1 MAGIIIN
8 IPTPQLI
15 NPTSEFIPVNN
26 ASLFVDS
33 NIKNIVNDKIETIDT
48 FGSPMGLKLDF
59 INNEY
64 IIGDPIS
71 TNFIVDTTN
80 QTIAI
85 NGIILPSLTVTLD
98 KILPIKVGGNQ
109 YYIQLFVE
117 L

>member
-26 ASLFVDS
+26 AGLFVDS
-33 NIKNIVNDKIETIDT
+33 NIKNIVNDKIETKNVFDEIV
-48 FGSPMGLKLDF
+48 GLRLDF

-71 TNFIVDTTN
+71 TNFIVDTIN

-85 NGIILPSLTVTLD
+85 NGITLPTATYTLD
-98 KILPIKVGGNQ
+98 KILPIKVNGTQ
-109 YYIQLFVE
+109 YYIQLFV
-117 L
+117 